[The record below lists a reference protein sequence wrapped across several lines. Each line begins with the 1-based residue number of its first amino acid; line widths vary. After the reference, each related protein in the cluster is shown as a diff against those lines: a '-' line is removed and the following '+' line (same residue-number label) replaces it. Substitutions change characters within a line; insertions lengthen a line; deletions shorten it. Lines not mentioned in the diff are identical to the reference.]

1 MSAVAPH
8 RAQHSAEG
16 ARIPASPYTPK
27 ERALIRAELYDIETC
42 MDEYVLRV
50 LIDVILAQRKI
61 LDELSRD
68 QLLNGLRRAWPFLSQ
83 SPLKGGTP

>member
-27 ERALIRAELYDIETC
+27 ERALIQAELYAVKTC
-42 MDEYVLRV
+42 VDEYVLRV
-50 LIDVILAQRKI
+50 IV
-61 LDELSRD
+61 DELWMV
-68 QLLNGLRRAWPFLSQ
+68 RRLPGQA
-83 SPLKGGTP
+83 PLKGGTP